1 MAAGNRRTTAQRQRP
16 RLKPFSITCSLPDCS
31 KPAVR
36 LYPTRPGARSR
47 IHHTYCRPEHG
58 KRHWAQL
65 RREQLAA
72 DAQPYQCAGPGCTV
86 MIEPAF
92 APGRR
97 KVYHDDAC
105 RERAKTERRRRLP
118 AGDVREARAKA
129 LAAMQRAA
137 VALRDAAALAAAL
150 AAAFTQWMASEYA
163 DVNRRIQKVKARA
176 AEKGREPNWDR
187 LQGLIEDAAAVVA
200 ERKEWADGQEEL
212 DRVAGG
218 RAAAAHRAAA
228 SLRTIEAR
236 LARRAATARRRRA
249 QEQQPATAPAVV
261 AQEQRDTVTG
271 LTPSEIDDL
280 RARSRAGDM

>member
-1 MAAGNRRTTAQRQRP
+1 MQRQRP

-137 VALRDAAALAAAL
+137 VALRDAAALAAA
-150 AAAFTQWMASEYA
+150 FTQWMASEYA

-249 QEQQPATAPAVV
+249 QEQ
-261 AQEQRDTVTG
+261 RDTVTG